1 MKILDMIK
9 LSIILIF
16 FGGFLYIIADTIIS
30 EQVKKQ
36 KSFKIESNSG
46 NTYWADSVHMF
57 SKNEIGFFD
66 VISKRNVKI
75 YGQFTI
81 STPKK

>member
-9 LSIILIF
+9 LSIFLLF
-16 FGGFLYIIADTIIS
+16 FGGFLYIITDTIIS
-30 EQVKKQ
+30 EQVKKE
-36 KSFKIESNSG
+36 KCFKIESNSG
-46 NTYWADSVHMF
+46 NTYWADNVQMV

>member
-1 MKILDMIK
+1 M
-9 LSIILIF
+9 
-16 FGGFLYIIADTIIS
+16 
-30 EQVKKQ
+30 V
-36 KSFKIESNSG
+36 
-46 NTYWADSVHMF
+46 